1 MEFVYFSSA
10 EPELVGRSRLSSDF
24 LNGCVSNSGEDHV
37 EHQCLVVSNR
47 NLVHFV
53 ATTAAV
59 LRDDMCVDGVCE
71 TEDSSR
77 AVRCM
82 GCAIEIVYDLQDH
95 QRFTLFFFKF

>member
-10 EPELVGRSRLSSDF
+10 EPELVDKSRLPSGF

-37 EHQCLVVSNR
+37 EHQCRVASNR

-53 ATTAAV
+53 ATAAVV

-77 AVRCM
+77 AVMCM
-82 GCAIEIVYDLQDH
+82 GCAIEIVYGLQEQ